1 MKTNYYSAAARP
13 KSRPHRSGVI
23 NSCEQYINIRYTLIW
38 MILLVCLVVFGCLP
52 LTADKLIANNVE
64 TAPNDFLDL
73 LVKNKVSRIEI
84 YYTSWTV
91 KHWQLTF
98 FEDDLIN
105 KQRDLKVVAYT
116 GRIVFQGHFLR
127 NLERILR
134 EFKFTRI
141 QPGTRD
147 FRLGC
152 LFYSGD
158 KEVLRIFFST
168 RDPAMSI
175 NGISYKIDLELIR
188 IFFSFLPPQARDEID
203 RAMLQYWVRSG
214 TSLQE

>member
-1 MKTNYYSAAARP
+1 MNKKSALLIILCALILSPFIFAIGEDKDYSGALSKREGLAAHQA
-13 KSRPHRSGVI
+13 V
-23 NSCEQYINIRYTLIW
+23 
-38 MILLVCLVVFGCLP
+38 
-52 LTADKLIANNVE
+52 D
-64 TAPNDFLDL
+64 DFLDL
-73 LVKNKVSRIEI
+73 SVKYQVSRIEI
-84 YYTSWTV
+84 YYSSWTA
-91 KHWQLTF
+91 KHWRPTF
-98 FEDDLIN
+98 FEDELIN
-105 KQRDLKVVAYT
+105 KQRDLKVIEYAPQ
-116 GRIVFQGHFLR
+116 IAFQVHFLR

-141 QPGTRD
+141 QPDTRD

-168 RDPAMSI
+168 DDPAMFI

-188 IFFSFLPPQARDEID
+188 LFFSLLPPQARDEID